1 MDAGYGL
8 VRVFWRPKSFQNAAF
23 GNRSA
28 SALCDQARQLS
39 AKGCQV
45 SDLPVHG
52 IEMLSGEGVHLTA
65 RTIPIVSKA
74 KERSDLIKAEPNIA
88 GASNETQPCDFT
100 GAIAPVVPSRSSHFW
115 EQADLFII
123 ADSFDRSSG
132 CLSKLTDRHPE
143 HCLTL

>member
-1 MDAGYGL
+1 MEASYGL
-8 VRVFWRPKSFQNAAF
+8 VRAFWWPKGFEDTAIC
-23 GNRSA
+23 NRSA

-74 KERSDLIKAEPNIA
+74 KERSDLIKAETNIA
-88 GASNETQPCDFT
+88 GASNETQPCDFI

-115 EQADLFII
+115 EQADFFII
-123 ADSFDRSSG
+123 ADSFNRSSG
-132 CLSKLTDRHPE
+132 CLGKLADRHPE
-143 HCLTL
+143 HRLTL